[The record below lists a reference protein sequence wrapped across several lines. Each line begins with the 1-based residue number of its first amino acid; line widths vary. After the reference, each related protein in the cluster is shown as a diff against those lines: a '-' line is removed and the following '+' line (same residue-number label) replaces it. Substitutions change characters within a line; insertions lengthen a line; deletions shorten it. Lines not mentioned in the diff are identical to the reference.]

1 MPEIFIPQ
9 TGERESMDGR
19 NNNVTVNG
27 MMEDSVPKA
36 GLGTK
41 VNQWDTKDSNVNLD
55 QHKTKQLYP
64 MPDLDLNNKAKI
76 YPDKV
81 DNNLPSVPSRSL
93 KPKDVLASLAAKKRE
108 LEEEKELLEESVEV
122 EKVSYSYN
130 HCFTVK
136 QFPFFT
142 INRNC

>member
-1 MPEIFIPQ
+1 
-9 TGERESMDGR
+9 MDGR

-27 MMEDSVPKA
+27 MMEESVPKA

-64 MPDLDLNNKAKI
+64 MPDLDQNNKVKM

-93 KPKDVLASLAAKKRE
+93 KPKDVLASLAAKRKE

-122 EKVSYSYN
+122 EKVSHSYSY
-130 HCFTVK
+130 CYTETVSILCY
-136 QFPFFT
+136 Q
-142 INRNC
+142 